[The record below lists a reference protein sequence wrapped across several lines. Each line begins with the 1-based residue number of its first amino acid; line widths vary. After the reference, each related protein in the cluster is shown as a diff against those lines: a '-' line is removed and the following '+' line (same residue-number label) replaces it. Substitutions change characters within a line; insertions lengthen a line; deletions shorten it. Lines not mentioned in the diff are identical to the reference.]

1 MGLRITCPNEAI
13 SKPPRVILE
22 LTCDG
27 DHGLLPVLEC
37 FVHEDGTI
45 EQLRFLLTVHEA
57 RRVVLIAHEGCAY
70 YTERIHVS
78 PLQLETQQHDD
89 LVKAIRRVRRF
100 GLDIDVLAFFARR
113 HGEALT
119 FERVEG

>member
-45 EQLRFLLTVHEA
+45 EQYSAAMRAGWKEHNNSHGRL
-57 RRVVLIAHEGCAY
+57 
-70 YTERIHVS
+70 
-78 PLQLETQQHDD
+78 
-89 LVKAIRRVRRF
+89 
-100 GLDIDVLAFFARR
+100 FFCPQCSGKKPR
-113 HGEALT
+113 T
-119 FERVEG
+119 